1 MMGGALGLAVLVS
14 VADSRTQSLRD
25 SGDGLSAALTGGY
38 NTAFLAAAA
47 FAAIG
52 ALGALLL
59 GPVAPQGQGLAA
71 EAAMAAVA

>member
-14 VADSRTQSLRD
+14 IADSRMQSLRD
-25 SGDGLSAALTGGY
+25 SGDSLPAALTGGY

-59 GPVAPQGQGLAA
+59 RPVAPPGQELAGEPPIAA
-71 EAAMAAVA
+71 EP